1 MYVGAVPKKT
11 ADVWLNRIEQFSACR
26 IAGVAPDT
34 DLAAWVG
41 SLPKMSHEKLVHAGL
56 VEAREVAEREA
67 VTVVRLTAAFVE
79 RSPTK
84 PITIRGF
91 QQTPDSSGAFF
102 GADKTIESITAENA
116 DAWRVWVVKEKE
128 RSGQQKKKRA
138 IEDNR
143 LSPPTVA
150 KRVSV
155 ASDPC

>member
-1 MYVGAVPKKT
+1 VYVGAVPKKT
-11 ADVWLNRIEQFSACR
+11 ADVWLNRIEQLSACR

-84 PITIRGF
+84 QITIRGF
-91 QQTPDSSGAFF
+91 QQTPDSLGAFF

-116 DAWRVWVVKEKE
+116 DAWRVWVVKDKE
-128 RSGQQKKKRA
+128 RSGRWKKKRA
-138 IEDNR
+138 TEDNR